1 MKALT
6 ALLLAVF
13 AVESIYSQAERL
25 HYVDVASEW
34 GITAQNVFGGA
45 ATKQYILE
53 TTGTGVAIVDY
64 DADGHNDVLLVNGT
78 TLEGNSRPAL
88 SHLYRNDGKGRF
100 ADVTAEAFPA
110 REGWGQSVCAGDFD
124 NDGRVDLL
132 VTYYGYN
139 SLYRNEAS
147 GKFTEITRE

>member
-6 ALLLAVF
+6 ALLLAVL
-13 AVESIYSQAERL
+13 AVECIYSQAERL

-34 GITAQNVFGGA
+34 GITAQNVFGGR

-53 TTGTGVAIVDY
+53 TTGSGVAIVDY
-64 DADGHNDVLLVNGT
+64 DADGRNDVLLVNGT
-78 TLEGNSRPAL
+78 TLEGGTAPRFPICIVMMERATSQTLRPVKL
-88 SHLYRNDGKGRF
+88 SS
-100 ADVTAEAFPA
+100 AC
-110 REGWGQSVCAGDFD
+110 EGWGQSVCAGDFD

-147 GKFTEITRE
+147 GSSPK